1 MKKKEYT
8 LFIGPTNFLPLGEY
22 VIVEAD
28 RGEDLGVIVGS
39 FPWQDY
45 RRRKNVINARS
56 EAPKIGRILRV
67 ASQLERSQLPAKNY
81 REKEV
86 LQV

>member
-1 MKKKEYT
+1 M
-8 LFIGPTNFLPLGEY
+8 PLGEY

-28 RGEDLGVIVGS
+28 RGEDLGIIVGS

-67 ASQLERSQLPAKNY
+67 ASQLERSQLPAKNF